1 MNHLVSSGSSHYR
14 DNLKTGSKVYI
25 VININIDQCLKML
38 SWSCFLPCCQ
48 ALDLITKYVSL
59 LSFPDLLLTG
69 SVQFSNNWIFFW
81 SLFTSTQLMCVQK
94 LNFTAQRNRGWRDGR
109 EKQKKESDKTGEQK
123 NYLKKSVNSP
133 SPSLISMQ
141 TGSAPFSWGC

>member
-1 MNHLVSSGSSHYR
+1 
-14 DNLKTGSKVYI
+14 
-25 VININIDQCLKML
+25 
-38 SWSCFLPCCQ
+38 
-48 ALDLITKYVSL
+48 
-59 LSFPDLLLTG
+59 
-69 SVQFSNNWIFFW
+69 
-81 SLFTSTQLMCVQK
+81 MCVQK

-123 NYLKKSVNSP
+123 KLFKKSVNSP